1 MSNTEQNEDRLR
13 RNTSDDRESR
23 AMTDRAISENREMTD
38 EERIEMFR
46 TQHFQHV
53 LPDLPKIPGYHVC
66 WLSTTNQSD
75 SIHHRQRLGYEPIKS
90 EDVPG
95 WAFDTFS
102 LKTGEYAGLIAI
114 NEMVAFKVKD
124 SLYQA
129 YMTQAHHTLPAQ
141 QDEKLIHDVE
151 QYNALLKA
159 NKTYIQTFDGQED
172 IAQNLRTKTPVFS

>member
-1 MSNTEQNEDRLR
+1 MSTTEQNEDRLR
-13 RNTSDDRESR
+13 RNTSDDRTNR
-23 AMTDRAISENREMTD
+23 AMEDRAVSENRELSD
-38 EERIEMFR
+38 EERIELFR

-53 LPDLPKIPGYHVC
+53 LPDLPKIAGYHVC

-129 YMTQAHHTLPAQ
+129 YMTQAHHTMPAQ

-159 NKTYIQTFDGQED
+159 NKTYIEAEEGQKE
-172 IAQNLRTKTPVFS
+172 IEQGLRLKKPVFA

>member
-13 RNTSDDRESR
+13 RNTSGDRESR

-38 EERIEMFR
+38 EERIELFA

-75 SIHHRQRLGYEPIKS
+75 SIHARQRLGYEPIRR

-102 LKTGEYAGLIAI
+102 LKTGEHAGLIAI
-114 NEMVAFKVKD
+114 NEMVAFKLKE

-129 YMTQAHHTLPAQ
+129 YMTQAHHKMPAQ

-151 QYNALLKA
+151 QYNELLKA
-159 NKTYIQTFDGQED
+159 NKTYIETFDGQKD
-172 IAQNLRTKTPVFS
+172 IKDGLQNRTPTFE